1 MDIAALRAKYKAT
14 RQTLIDSFNDGGRL
28 LPFIR
33 GLTKN
38 ADIALR
44 EMWSENE
51 WPKGC
56 ALVAVGGYGRN
67 ELFPSSDID
76 ILILVSANSEQ
87 LVQVHAQVTQL
98 VSYCWDVGLEI
109 GHAVRNLDECIE
121 EAANDVT
128 VQTSLLEARWLAGSR
143 AAFNHLNERLQEAR
157 DPQQFFQAKRLE
169 MSQRHAKF
177 EDTPYSLEPNLKESP
192 GGLRDLQT
200 VLWVMRAA
208 GLGRNWSDLTKLG
221 WLTPREAKVLH
232 SLDYFMKV
240 SRARLHVLAKRRE
253 DRVVFDLQ
261 APLARKFGFKV
272 ESDRRASELYMQ
284 RYYRT
289 AKQITQA
296 NTLLMQTIEES
307 LFPATASSNNLDQAL
322 LPEGS
327 ASLSE
332 SNNGLTES
340 SRSLN
345 DSKSSLAVLN
355 AEPLD
360 AEFNVRRGLLDINDN
375 ELFEKDPSAIL
386 RAFIRMCQN
395 PSLQDMTVRTLRA
408 MWRARSRIDASFRAS
423 PANRALFMEFMHQ
436 PRGITHELRRMNQ
449 WSILGRYLP
458 AFRRI
463 VGRMQHDLFHVYTVD
478 QHILMVVRNLRRF
491 AIDEHAHEYPLCS
504 ELMGHFDKPW
514 LLYLAALFHDIAK
527 GRGGDHSKLGRID
540 ANRFAKRH
548 GLSTEE
554 ARVLVFLVEH
564 HLTMSSV
571 AQKQDLSDPDVIQ
584 NFANTVGSMYCL
596 NALYLLTVADI
607 RGTSPK
613 VWNNWKGKLLE
624 ELFRKTSRILAGDGL
639 SSEGQVDI
647 HQREA
652 RATLALYGISETS
665 YQPFW
670 HQAEITYFSRND
682 PQDIAWQTRVLYT
695 HVNTKKAI
703 VRCRLSP
710 HGEGFQVVVYS
721 PDQVELFARI
731 CGYFD
736 SQNFSVLDARVYTTK
751 HQYALDSFVITS
763 TRFADNYRDIL
774 QMVEHD
780 LAKLIDLAPPLGQ
793 PVRGRA
799 SRRSRYFPV
808 TPRVDLRPDER
819 SQRFLL
825 SVFAS
830 DRTGLLFSIAKVLA
844 KHQVNLHMARISTLG
859 ERVEDSFLIDG
870 PNLANQRLQLAFEED
885 LLGAISA

>member
-1 MDIAALRAKYKAT
+1 VDIVALRNEYKAN
-14 RQTLIDSFNDGGRL
+14 RQSLIETFSDGGKL
-28 LPFIR
+28 QPFIK

-38 ADIALR
+38 ADQALR
-44 EMWSENE
+44 QMWSASE

-67 ELFPSSDID
+67 ELFPSSDVD
-76 ILILVSANSEQ
+76 ILILVSANSDQ
-87 LVQVHAQVTQL
+87 LEKVQTQVTQL

-121 EAANDVT
+121 EAAKDVT

-143 AAFNHLNERLQEAR
+143 AAFNQLNARLQEAR
-157 DPQQFFQAKRLE
+157 DPQQFFQTKRLE
-169 MSQRHAKF
+169 MNQRHAKF

-208 GLGRNWSDLTKLG
+208 GLGRKWSDLTKLG
-221 WLTPREAKVLH
+221 WLTAREAKVLH
-232 SLDYFMKV
+232 SLEYFMKV
-240 SRARLHVLAKRRE
+240 SRARLHVIAKRRE

-261 APLARKFGFKV
+261 APLARRFGLKV

-296 NTLLMQTIEES
+296 NVLLMQTIEES
-307 LFPATASSNNLDQAL
+307 LFPATSIDSSKTNADLVNSQE
-322 LPEGS
+322 P
-327 ASLSE
+327 
-332 SNNGLTES
+332 
-340 SRSLN
+340 LN
-345 DSKSSLAVLN
+345 PQ
-355 AEPLD
+355 EPLD
-360 AEFNVRRGLLDINDN
+360 AQFSVRRGLLDINDN
-375 ELFEKDPSAIL
+375 DLFEKDPSAIL
-386 RAFIRMCQN
+386 RAFIRMCEN
-395 PSLQDMTVRTLRA
+395 PSLTDMTVRTLQA
-408 MWRARSRIDASFRAS
+408 MWRARSRIDAKFRA
-423 PANRALFMEFMHQ
+423 AAENRALFMQFMQQ

-527 GRGGDHSKLGRID
+527 GRGGDHSKLGKVD
-540 ANRFAKRH
+540 ANRFAKQH
-548 GLSTEE
+548 GLNSEE
-554 ARVLVFLVEH
+554 SGVLVFLVEH

-571 AQKQDLSDPDVIQ
+571 AQKQDLSDPEVIE
-584 NFANTVGSMYCL
+584 NFAKTVGSMYCL

-624 ELFRKTSRILAGDGL
+624 ELFRKTKRILAGDGL

-652 RATLALYGISETS
+652 RTTLALYSISEKS
-665 YQPFW
+665 YQAFW
-670 HQAEITYFSRND
+670 DQADITYFSRND

-721 PDQVELFARI
+721 PDQAELFARI

-751 HQYALDSFVITS
+751 HQYALDSFIVTS
-763 TRFADNYRDIL
+763 SRFADQYRDIL

-870 PNLANQRLQLAFEED
+870 PSLANQRQQLAFEED

>member
-1 MDIAALRAKYKAT
+1 MSENSIDIAALRSNYRAT
-14 RQTLIDSFNDGGRL
+14 RQVLIEAFNQGGRL
-28 LPFIR
+28 QPFTR
-33 GLTKN
+33 GITKN
-38 ADIALR
+38 ADQALR
-44 EMWSENE
+44 AMWSNFV

-56 ALVAVGGYGRN
+56 ALVAVGGFGRN
-67 ELFPSSDID
+67 ELFPGSDVD
-76 ILILVSANSEQ
+76 ILILVQANSEQ
-87 LVQVHAQVTQL
+87 LERVQGQVSQL

-109 GHAVRNLDECIE
+109 GHAVRNLDECIQ
-121 EAANDVT
+121 EASNDVT
-128 VQTSLLEARWLAGSR
+128 VQTSLLESRWLAGSR
-143 AAFNHLNERLQEAR
+143 AAFNRLNERLKEAR

-169 MSQRHAKF
+169 MGQRHAKF

-208 GLGRNWSDLTKLG
+208 GLGRTWNDLTKLG
-221 WLTPREAKVLH
+221 WLTAREAKVLH
-232 SLDYFMKV
+232 SLEYFMKI

-261 APLARKFGFKV
+261 APLARGFGFKV

-296 NTLLMQTIEES
+296 NNLLMQTIEET
-307 LFPATASSNNLDQAL
+307 LFPATLHGEENAATTPNK
-322 LPEGS
+322 
-327 ASLSE
+327 
-332 SNNGLTES
+332 
-340 SRSLN
+340 LN
-345 DSKSSLAVLN
+345 S
-355 AEPLD
+355 EPLD
-360 AEFNVRRGLLDINDN
+360 NEFSVRRGMLDINDT
-375 ELFEKDPSAIL
+375 ELFDKDPSAIL
-386 RAFIRMCQN
+386 RAFIRMCEH
-395 PSLQDMTVRTLRA
+395 PSLQDMTVKTLRA
-408 MWRARSRIDASFRAS
+408 VWRARSRIDAKFRAD
-423 PANRALFMEFMHQ
+423 PKNRALFMAFMQQ

-491 AIDEHAHEYPLCS
+491 AIEEHAHEYPLCS

-527 GRGGDHSKLGRID
+527 GRGGDHSKLGRVD
-540 ANRFAKRH
+540 ANRFAKQH
-548 GLSTEE
+548 GLDKDETQ
-554 ARVLVFLVEH
+554 VLVFLVEH

-584 NFANTVGSMYCL
+584 SFATTVGSTYRL

-624 ELFRKTSRILAGDGL
+624 ELFRKTQRILAGDEI

-647 HQREA
+647 HQRET
-652 RATLALYGISETS
+652 RATLALYGISESS
-665 YQPFW
+665 YQAFW
-670 HQAEITYFSRND
+670 EQADVTYFSRNE
-682 PQDIAWQTRVLYT
+682 PQDIAWQTRVLYS
-695 HVNTKKAI
+695 HVNTQKAI

-721 PDQVELFARI
+721 PDEVELFARI

-736 SQNFSVLDARVYTTK
+736 NQNFSVLDARVYTTK
-751 HQYALDSFVITS
+751 HNYALDSFVVTS

-780 LAKLIDLAPPLGQ
+780 LAQLIELAPPLGN

-844 KHQVNLHMARISTLG
+844 KHQINLHMARISTLG
-859 ERVEDSFLIDG
+859 ERVEDSFLVDG
-870 PNLANQRLQLAFEED
+870 PSLANQRQQLAFEED
-885 LLGAISA
+885 LLGAISQ